1 VRGEGGLRRSPPQLC
16 EGEPC
21 LAEVIIHFQEL
32 LSFFLMF
39 NLSKK
44 QNKERPPENLEE
56 ALVIFKNLE
65 EEIKKLSA
73 RLEKFEKAEPCFFQK
88 LGLVR
93 FNPFKEMGGDQS
105 FSLALLDKQNSG
117 FIITSL
123 NSRQGNRIF
132 AKPLNKG
139 FSSYQLSEEEERA
152 IEQAKNF

>member
-1 VRGEGGLRRSPPQLC
+1 
-16 EGEPC
+16 
-21 LAEVIIHFQEL
+21 
-32 LSFFLMF
+32 MF
-39 NLSKK
+39 NFSKK
-44 QNKERPPENLEE
+44 QTKQEPENIEE

-65 EEIKKLSA
+65 DEIKKLSV

-105 FSLALLDKQNSG
+105 FSLALLDKENSG

-132 AKPLNKG
+132 AKPLDKG
-139 FSSYQLSEEEERA
+139 SSSYQLSEEEKQA